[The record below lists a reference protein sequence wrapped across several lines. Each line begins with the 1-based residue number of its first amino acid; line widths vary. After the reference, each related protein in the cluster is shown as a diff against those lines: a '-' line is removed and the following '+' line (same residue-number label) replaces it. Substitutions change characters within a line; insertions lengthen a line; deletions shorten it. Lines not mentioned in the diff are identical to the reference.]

1 MSSLSYEQ
9 LNKNNI
15 NEKSTEELKSFV
27 DELQQQYNILT
38 NERKKINEE
47 RKILESKISNI
58 FTKNTLIKDEIKR
71 REDII
76 KSKEILKEQTQ
87 NIEGIE
93 LLTEDEIVIIT
104 SKMNR
109 TDYRKNGNYPRFI
122 DLERICKE
130 VIEIKKR
137 YTQWKLSKMGQKGQ
151 YDTFPPHVFYMYEY
165 KDQFNTLYSIGG
177 INF

>member
-1 MSSLSYEQ
+1 MSSLYYEQ

-15 NEKSTEELKSFV
+15 NEKSTEELKYFV

-38 NERKKINEE
+38 NERKKMNEE
-47 RKILESKISNI
+47 RKILESKINNI
-58 FTKNTLIKDEIKR
+58 FTKNTLIRDEIKR

-76 KSKEILKEQTQ
+76 ESKEILKKQTQ

-122 DLERICKE
+122 DLDRICKE

-137 YTQWKLSKMGQKGQ
+137 YPQWKLSKMGQKGQ
-151 YDTFPPHVFYMYEY
+151 YDTLPPHVFYMYEY